1 MKVFLL
7 HPERDIDLDAPL
19 PPNEA
24 ELTQDLEL
32 TTLFT
37 AMAPGDEVLR
47 DVARRV
53 LLDQPDRV
61 RHDRLSPAG
70 ARRLPGTARRGSPD
84 VRHRRRRPPGVA

>member
-37 AMAPGDEVLR
+37 AMTAGDEVLR

-53 LLDQPDRV
+53 LLTSPAEPGTIVYRQRVLADCLVQPDVV
-61 RHDRLSPAG
+61 RPTSSA
-70 ARRLPGTARRGSPD
+70 
-84 VRHRRRRPPGVA
+84 